1 VPERFV
7 SNLLLFTRTLR
18 HAGVAVRTG
27 GAADAVRALEL
38 VGVGQKRDVRDA
50 LRTVLIYRHE
60 DAALFDLV
68 FERFWRMWPDP
79 SRRRGPQPM
88 QVPRKVRSV
97 VRLLAPAAGGNTD
110 ESDRPRSTDDDAPLA
125 MQTYSADEAW
135 RRKDFADF
143 TADDVARATKAMAR
157 LVWDPGV
164 LRTRR
169 WKVGHG
175 RAVDFRRLLRVNSRF
190 SGELLIIPRRRRRT
204 TPRPLVLVCDIS
216 GSMEPYTRMLLLF
229 AHAMAARSRRIEV
242 FVFATRLTRVTRHFR
257 NRRADQAFPR
267 VQSAVRDWSG
277 GTRIG
282 DAIRAFNV
290 RWARRV
296 LRRRPVALLISDG
309 WDLGDPALL
318 AREVARLQRS
328 VQCLIWLNPLIGSE
342 GYEPLTRGLQAALPF
357 VDEFLS
363 VRNMSSL
370 EVLAAR
376 LNEIGGARVNKVTKT
391 RREPGGSD
399 RRQEPREWS

>member
-1 VPERFV
+1 VAERFL
-7 SNLLLFTRTLR
+7 SNLLIFSRTLR
-18 HAGVAVRTG
+18 HAGVAVRAG
-27 GAADAVRALEL
+27 GAADAVRALEC
-38 VGVGQKRDVRDA
+38 VDIGQKADVRDA

-60 DAALFDLV
+60 DRALFDLL
-68 FERFWRMWPDP
+68 FERFWRVWPDP

-88 QVPRKVRSV
+88 QVPRKLRSS
-97 VRLLAPAAGGNTD
+97 VRLLAPATAGD
-110 ESDRPRSTDDDAPLA
+110 AHEDRGPDQFNQDDAPLA
-125 MQTYSADEAW
+125 IQTYSADEAW
-135 RRKDFADF
+135 RHKDFATF
-143 TADDVARATKAMAR
+143 TSGDIARATKAMSQ
-157 LVWDPGV
+157 LVWDPGQ
-164 LRTRR
+164 LTTRR
-169 WKVGHG
+169 WRSGHG
-175 RAVDFRRLLRVNSRF
+175 HAVDVRRLLRVNSRF
-190 SGELLIIPRRRRRT
+190 GGELMILPRRRRRT
-204 TPRPLVLVCDIS
+204 APRPLILLCDIS

-242 FVFATRLTRVTRHFR
+242 FVFATRLTRVTRHFK

-282 DAIRAFNV
+282 EAIHAFNV
-290 RWARRV
+290 HWARRV

-318 AREVARLQRS
+318 GREVARLQRS
-328 VQCLIWLNPLIGSE
+328 VRRLIWLNPLIGSE

-363 VRNMSSL
+363 VRNMASL

-376 LNEIGGARVNKVTKT
+376 LNTVAESR
-391 RREPGGSD
+391 
-399 RRQEPREWS
+399 